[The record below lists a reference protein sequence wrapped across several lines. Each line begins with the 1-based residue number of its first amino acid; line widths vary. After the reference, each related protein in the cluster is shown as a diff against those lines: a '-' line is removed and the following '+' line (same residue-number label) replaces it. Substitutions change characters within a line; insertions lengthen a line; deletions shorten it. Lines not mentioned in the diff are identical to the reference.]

1 MGYQMRIRVKKS
13 SSGLVA
19 EAAPVS
25 GMAFRPEC
33 ENIPSA
39 PTVVGSMARHR
50 LVVLV
55 GTVVVAAGAVGY
67 TYGQPKSYSATA
79 MVSMVQPTDNQAL
92 GTQAA
97 ASPQQYV
104 ESQVLVLESQPVAV
118 RAATLA
124 NRSLGGRVFTPGDF
138 SGPHSK
144 VKVTTQTSI
153 DPNSGLVT
161 VAYSAARPEYAAA
174 GANSLLRAY
183 VNAQQ
188 AAVNQT
194 YASMTQVID
203 AALTSVDS
211 QLQSL
216 AGKPAALQNQLA
228 ASLVAQRTD
237 LLQRRSLVAIDQQA
251 ALTSTPSV
259 VQAYTPSSA
268 SNRKLTKVVPI
279 GAVVGFVLAALL
291 AYGIE
296 SRRRRRALRK
306 VTARSAETS
315 GQPSP
320 DEWQSGWDM
329 AGMPATSE
337 IQSS

>member
-1 MGYQMRIRVKKS
+1 MRIRVKKP
-13 SSGLVA
+13 SSGRVA
-19 EAAPVS
+19 GETPPLS
-25 GMAFRPEC
+25 GMTFQPEC
-33 ENIPSA
+33 EKVPSA
-39 PTVVGSMARHR
+39 PTVIGSMARHR
-50 LVVLV
+50 LLVLA

-118 RAATLA
+118 GAATLA
-124 NRSLGGRVFTPGDF
+124 NRSLGARSFTPGDF

-144 VKVTTQTSI
+144 VKVTPQTSI
-153 DPNSGLVT
+153 DPNSGLVS
-161 VAYSAARPEYAAA
+161 VAYSAPNPEYAAV
-174 GANSLLRAY
+174 GANSLLTAY
-183 VNAQQ
+183 VDAQQ

-203 AALTSVDS
+203 TALKSVDS

-216 AGKPAALQNQLA
+216 AGQPTALENQLA
-228 ASLVAQRTD
+228 TSLVAQRTD

-259 VQAYTPSSA
+259 VQAYVPSSA

-279 GAVVGFVLAALL
+279 GAVVGFVLASLL

-296 SRRRRRALRK
+296 SRRRRLALRK
-306 VTARSAETS
+306 ANVRTAETG

-320 DEWQSGWDM
+320 GEWQSGWDM
-329 AGMPATSE
+329 AGMTVTSE